1 MFTAEQLR
9 MEMLRRATTSR
20 PSSDDIALL
29 TNEELLVQI
38 LESNL
43 LEREKL
49 LYRTVIADSWANSL
63 NYNRALQELNDILQT
78 YGCKQHYPEIF
89 ALTQLKK
96 TIISFSQAPDS
107 FEASLTEL
115 DHVKNFLRDYSN
127 PDVGNPALVSM
138 CIRCLGAI
146 DYSQI
151 NMILY
156 MAFRD
161 SFGETTLSSKITEP
175 RIEYSE
181 IRHYIVHDDYDSELP
196 LRDYAVRFA
205 TDSDHLYEM
214 AWLRKHLVLLRY
226 MVHTD
231 DSEASEARSAYCD
244 VCLRRKSSAVPL
256 LSHGYAN
263 PWEFIELYRALL
275 LEKMAHR
282 FSDNSVYRSWKRQAS
297 ERVKAA
303 YGSVCNH
310 PYPYMGLKQCIIQ
323 TYLKGSQLYLTG
335 KKWEKHRVF
344 QKNLEFLKKCSLIRD
359 ETDLKQHQTEQPYSL
374 FRYEILPDYE
384 TTLKTFQV
392 FRPRAWGGFDDYEP
406 LQKVFCMVV
415 PFILW

>member
-9 MEMLRRATTSR
+9 NEILRRSATNR
-20 PSSDDIALL
+20 PSSDDIAAL
-29 TNEELLVQI
+29 TNEELHVQI
-38 LESNL
+38 LESDL
-43 LEREKL
+43 SEREKL
-49 LYRTVIADSWANSL
+49 LYRTVIADSWSNSL
-63 NYNRALQELNDILQT
+63 NYNRAAQELNDILQA
-78 YGCKQHYPEIF
+78 YGCKQHYPEVF

-96 TIISFSQAPDS
+96 NIICFSQAPDS
-107 FEASLTEL
+107 FEASLKEL
-115 DHVKNFLRDYSN
+115 DHVRNFLRDYCN
-127 PDVGNPALVSM
+127 PNLGNPALVSM
-138 CIRCLGAI
+138 CIRCLDAV
-146 DYSQI
+146 DYSRI
-151 NMILY
+151 NMSLY

-161 SFGETTLSSKITEP
+161 FFGETTSPSKITEP
-175 RIEYSE
+175 RIECSE
-181 IRHYIVHDDYDSELP
+181 IRRYIAYDHDSEMS

-205 TDSDHLYEM
+205 TDSEHLYEM

-231 DSEASEARSAYCD
+231 DPEASEAGSAYCG
-244 VCLRRKSSAVPL
+244 VCLRRKSSAAPL

-282 FSDNSVYRSWKRQAS
+282 FSGNSVYRSWKRQAS

-303 YGSVCNH
+303 YDSVCNH

-344 QKNLEFLKKCSLIRD
+344 QKNLEFLEKCSLISD
-359 ETDLKQHQTEQPYSL
+359 EADLKQYQAEYPYSL
-374 FRYEILPDYE
+374 FRYDILPDYE
-384 TTLKTFQV
+384 KTLKIFQV
-392 FRPRAWGGFDDYEP
+392 FRPRAWEGFDDFEP
-406 LQKVFCMVV
+406 LQKVLCMVI